1 MIRGPPGSTRTDTLF
16 PYTTLFRSDELAAAW
31 DALAAEASEPNP
43 FVERWCLQS
52 ALHLLD
58 PERQAR
64 LVLVRDGSAGPVIG
78 VMPLAAATH
87 YGRLPL
93 RHVTGRA
100 HPNHFLGLPP
110 VRAGFERLFWS
121 ILQDRKSGG

>member
-1 MIRGPPGSTRTDTLF
+1 MPRAPAPLTVLVVDPLSLSAD
-16 PYTTLFRSDELAAAW
+16 LAAAW

-64 LVLVRDGSAGPVIG
+64 LVLVRHGSAGPVIG

-87 YGRLPL
+87 YVRLPL
-93 RHVTGRA
+93 RHVTGWA
-100 HPNHFLGLPP
+100 TPNHFLGLPP
-110 VRAGFERLFWS
+110 VRAGFDRLFW
-121 ILQDRKSGG
+121 ITLLR